1 VAATTQQ
8 FGATTIPGSYFT
20 PPTALQTR
28 VLTAATT
35 GTATSTSTP
44 SGTVAAPANLLNK
57 EDIRRRVKERR
68 RQLSEEIA
76 KAKIQLWETTIEQG
90 VSTHF
95 EKHLGCGPLHAWQVR
110 VLFGMW
116 ERHELIVFSHI
127 LSLPK
132 EHQRTL
138 QDSLSVGIQEILK
151 QKGNSK
157 IQNYFLLQLIH

>member
-1 VAATTQQ
+1 
-8 FGATTIPGSYFT
+8 
-20 PPTALQTR
+20 
-28 VLTAATT
+28 
-35 GTATSTSTP
+35 
-44 SGTVAAPANLLNK
+44 
-57 EDIRRRVKERR
+57 
-68 RQLSEEIA
+68 
-76 KAKIQLWETTIEQG
+76 
-90 VSTHF
+90 
-95 EKHLGCGPLHAWQVR
+95 
-110 VLFGMW
+110 MW